1 MRQELR
7 QLLQGLR
14 LKAVCEG
21 RWESLARPP
30 WPDIRWAAP
39 DKEPVWPFPVVS

>member
-21 RWESLARPP
+21 RWESLALPP
-30 WPDIRWAAP
+30 CLDIRWAAL